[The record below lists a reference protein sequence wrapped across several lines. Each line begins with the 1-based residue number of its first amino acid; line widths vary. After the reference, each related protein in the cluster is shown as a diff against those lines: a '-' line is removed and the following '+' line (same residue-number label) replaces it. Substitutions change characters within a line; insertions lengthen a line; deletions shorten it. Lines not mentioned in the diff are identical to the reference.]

1 MCMFSLTVS
10 QTELKN
16 IKEAMADSTWTEA
29 MQEELHQFDLLRVW
43 ELVDKP
49 LCKNVI
55 NMKWLW
61 KNKCDEENT
70 LIRNRARLV
79 DKGYNQHKGIDFKEL
94 FALVA
99 RLEAVRLFI
108 TYAAHKFIMD
118 DPNITMEEYIR
129 LEEEKA
135 QRHGRTFNW
144 QTATYDKME
153 YCENEDDSFM
163 KFKTEYPA
171 ILFDDT
177 SDATLSC
184 EPTLS
189 PLNNN
194 KINFKIS
201 FDESNDEDYMV
212 IFNENSFSYKIISV
226 DNLKTDSE
234 NENDKVNMP
243 SSPSPKPMIGYINDS
258 DFFKDFESEFPA
270 IAYNN
275 NLKSKPDPLIEPS
288 VSSRHINKFDSKNET
303 SLSKYDEE
311 EQNILYFNDSFPL
324 DAIGNDKGCSK
335 VRFDIRSRL
344 DVKQVAFVKLID
356 LDLLLKTAHALVEKK
371 GIAKDEYYGK
381 LILDLGNEVRSSVEQ
396 GMTVMEK
403 LVEKLGNIE
412 DKVECKKL
420 KKELEEARFSNT
432 FLRMQNERLERDLYW
447 TSVRSHEFYQEM
459 IRRNHASKVYTYAQ
473 AAIRRM
479 IKENVDA
486 AIAAERARK
495 ANVGN
500 DASGSGPV
508 RGAIELQRWFEKT
521 ESVFEISERAEG
533 KKVKFASATL
543 EGPTLTWWKT
553 IVTTMGL
560 ETVNQMP

>member
-1 MCMFSLTVS
+1 
-10 QTELKN
+10 
-16 IKEAMADSTWTEA
+16 
-29 MQEELHQFDLLRVW
+29 
-43 ELVDKP
+43 
-49 LCKNVI
+49 
-55 NMKWLW
+55 
-61 KNKCDEENT
+61 
-70 LIRNRARLV
+70 
-79 DKGYNQHKGIDFKEL
+79 
-94 FALVA
+94 
-99 RLEAVRLFI
+99 
-108 TYAAHKFIMD
+108 MD

-324 DAIGNDKGCSK
+324 D
-335 VRFDIRSRL
+335 
-344 DVKQVAFVKLID
+344 
-356 LDLLLKTAHALVEKK
+356 TAHALVEKK

-486 AIAAERARK
+486 AIAAERARQ